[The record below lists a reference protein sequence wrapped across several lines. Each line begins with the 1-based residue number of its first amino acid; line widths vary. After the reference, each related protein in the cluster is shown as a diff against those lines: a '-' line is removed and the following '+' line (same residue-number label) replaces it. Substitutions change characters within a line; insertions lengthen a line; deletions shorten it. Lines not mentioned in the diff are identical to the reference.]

1 MMENILIP
9 LAIGL
14 GCWLV
19 VRYIQVI
26 KLIHKYMG
34 KINKRCMNISI
45 NFNSKNGNE
54 LFSKRITIKF

>member
-1 MMENILIP
+1 MENILTL

-14 GCWLV
+14 ACLLV

-26 KLIHKYMG
+26 KLINKYMG
-34 KINKRCMNISI
+34 KINKRCMSISI

-54 LFSKRITIKF
+54 LFSKRITFNF